1 MIDLTSLN
9 FNNVQQVEDKRL
21 QPKRQKEFPLQ
32 HHIHNQSQMSLNDMA
47 AAIKDANT
55 TDTSKINNDK
65 KCENTKNDVQTEKPK
80 TKEELQADLKAAE
93 EKLRRTMNN
102 IDSTKMLI
110 EAYDIVYG
118 KTGGKYIMPASL
130 EQLKRDLDNQQNKAK
145 EIIAK
150 MQQIQKEIDELQKAS
165 ENNG

>member
-21 QPKRQKEFPLQ
+21 QPKRQKEFPPQ

-80 TKEELQADLKAAE
+80 SKEELQAELKVAE

-102 IDSTKMLI
+102 IDSIKMLF
-110 EAYDIVYG
+110 EAYNILYG
-118 KTGGKYIMPASL
+118 KAGDKYIMPSSM
-130 EQLKRDLDNQQNKAK
+130 EQLKIDLDRQQNKAK
-145 EIIAK
+145 EIEAK
-150 MQQIQKEIDELQKAS
+150 IRRIEKEIEELKKTG
-165 ENNG
+165 ENNS